1 MSVAQR
7 WRAGLTGAGAVVL
20 GHALVLMT
28 ARVIDGE
35 EPVISYFVLSVLFLG
50 VIQLVYLIPIVAY
63 GLWRNRGLAVGAG
76 SIGIITLL
84 STAVGLLY

>member
-28 ARVIDGE
+28 ARVIDGG

-50 VIQLVYLIPIVAY
+50 VIQLVYVIPLVAY
-63 GLWRNRGLAVGAG
+63 GLWRSRHLAVGAG
-76 SIGIITLL
+76 SVGMLTLL
-84 STAVGLLY
+84 STVVGLLH

>member
-1 MSVAQR
+1 MSVAHR

-28 ARVIDGE
+28 ARVIDGG

-50 VIQLVYLIPIVAY
+50 VIQLVYVIPLVAY
-63 GLWRNRGLAVGAG
+63 GLWRKRDIAIGAG
-76 SIGIITLL
+76 ASGVLTLL
-84 STAVGLLY
+84 FTIAGLLH